1 MADFAQ
7 IDNSPLLRFLF
18 YPRGDFTPCP
28 KGAFDF
34 FVEVEKNVS
43 IHCRFYQKTL
53 DWPAIL
59 YFHGNG
65 EVISDHDEIAPWY
78 YRIKANLIV
87 ADYRGYGKSTG
98 YPNFSNL
105 IKDAHQIFQA
115 INGKLEQ
122 QNTVAGLW
130 IMGRS
135 MGSISA
141 LELAA
146 HYPEKIKGMI
156 IESGFASVSRLIR
169 HLGLPAKGLDLDPIE
184 KERIELIRR
193 IKTPALIIHGEYD
206 NLIPLREA
214 QDLFALLGSPS
225 KELVIIPNADHNNIL
240 FTNLDLYFNSIRH
253 FIYDAE
259 GKVPL
264 PNNF

>member
-1 MADFAQ
+1 MADFAP
-7 IDNSPLLRFLF
+7 IDNSPLIRFLF

-28 KGAFDF
+28 EGASDF
-34 FVEVEKNVS
+34 FVEVEENTF
-43 IHCRFYQKTL
+43 IHCRLYQKNPA
-53 DWPAIL
+53 WPIIL

-65 EVISDHDEIAPWY
+65 EVVSDHDEIAPWY
-78 YRIKANLIV
+78 HRQRVNLLV

-105 IKDAHQIFQA
+105 IKDAHRIFQA
-115 INGKLEQ
+115 THDKLGQ
-122 QNTVAGLW
+122 LNLSAGLW

-141 LELAA
+141 LELAY

-169 HLGLPAKGLDLDPIE
+169 HLGLPTKGLDLEPIE

-193 IKTPALIIHGEYD
+193 ITTPTLIIHGEYD
-206 NLIPLREA
+206 NLIPLAEA
-214 QDLFALLGSPS
+214 KDLFALLGSPF
-225 KELVIIPNADHNNIL
+225 KKLVIIPKADHNNIL
-240 FTNLDLYFNSIRH
+240 FTNLDLYFDSIRD
-253 FIYDAE
+253 FIYGLKE
-259 GKVPL
+259 KKG
-264 PNNF
+264 N